1 MPSYRELSSQVVP
14 YMSTNEPHTTVQQC
28 NSTKG
33 KVPECRI
40 QCYIYRKSI
49 IFFLKVQR
57 MEGPLLSLLTA
68 GKKLPLNLA
77 VSGFEF

>member
-14 YMSTNEPHTTVQQC
+14 YMSTNEPHTTVQQY
-28 NSTKG
+28 KG
-33 KVPECRI
+33 KSTRV
-40 QCYIYRKSI
+40 QNTVLYLQKKYN
-49 IFFLKVQR
+49 FFFKVQR
-57 MEGPLLSLLTA
+57 MEGQLLSLLTA